1 MNYNLVLRPTL
12 KLRDAHDSW
21 LSRSGHPK
29 LDICSHFIAPFVPPV
44 AAQLALLS
52 SAKKLA
58 TTIEYIYIARQ
69 SPKSRGCEAIV
80 TRVSIQDDLRAII

>member
-29 LDICSHFIAPFVPPV
+29 LDTSSHFIAPFVPPV
-44 AAQLALLS
+44 AAQLALL
-52 SAKKLA
+52 
-58 TTIEYIYIARQ
+58 
-69 SPKSRGCEAIV
+69 
-80 TRVSIQDDLRAII
+80 